1 MHEPTNL
8 DDEISRCFIGTLV
21 ETFREPEFDITT
33 VLKFVEYNEGDN
45 SFEMRFENF
54 ATGDSTEI
62 LGAWTI
68 TLPRANDQSHLE
80 DHHG

>member
-1 MHEPTNL
+1 MKNL

-21 ETFREPEFDITT
+21 ETFKEPQFDIETA
-33 VLKFVEYNEGDN
+33 LKFVEYGEDSD

-54 ATGDSTEI
+54 PTASSTEI

-68 TLPRANDQSHLE
+68 TLTKRANDISHLE
-80 DHHG
+80 DHHE

>member
-1 MHEPTNL
+1 MKNL

-21 ETFREPEFDITT
+21 ETFREPEFDTET
-33 VLKFVEYNEGDN
+33 VVKFVEYSEN
-45 SFEMRFENF
+45 SESFQMRFENF
-54 ATGDSTEI
+54 ASGDATEI

-68 TLPRANDQSHLE
+68 TLERANDLSHLE

>member
-1 MHEPTNL
+1 MKNL

-21 ETFREPEFDITT
+21 ETFREPQFDIETA
-33 VLKFVEYNEGDN
+33 LKFVEYGEDSD

-54 ATGDSTEI
+54 PTAASTEI

-68 TLPRANDQSHLE
+68 TLTRANGLSHLE
-80 DHHG
+80 DHYE